1 MSEYK
6 ITKADLNESNE
17 YIGKTDL
24 SNYNGSVTSDPNLG
38 YIKVKSIRVTGG
50 IYLSTGCG
58 IEAGEGIE
66 AGCGIEAGWGIKAGC
81 GIVCKWISSRL
92 RIFAGLCLC
101 RLPTKEEQQIVCE
114 ELREGKICFGEL
126 VIKKPEHISHTI
138 EINGKI
144 VELSHESFVSLK
156 QALGGAE

>member
-38 YIKVKSIRVTGG
+38 YIKVKAIRVTGW
-50 IYLSTGCG
+50 ISLSTGCG
-58 IEAGEGIE
+58 IEAGE
-66 AGCGIEAGWGIKAGC
+66 

-156 QALGGAE
+156 QALGGEG